1 MRLLKFT
8 LSISYLIALF
18 YIVFFIKRRR
28 YLSSRI
34 LNIIPI
40 RDLIT
45 DFNNKKSSAISN
57 YYSNFFGNIVLFIPF
72 SFFIFAFNTYSYKS
86 VILSALCLSFL
97 IEALQYIFNVGVAD
111 VNDILLNSFGALIG
125 VLLNKIL
132 FKNETLRD
140 RNDVV

>member
-8 LSISYLIALF
+8 LSISYFIALF
-18 YIVFFIKRRR
+18 YIVFFIQRRR

-34 LNIIPI
+34 LNKIPI

-57 YYSNFFGNIVLFIPF
+57 YYSKFFGNIVLFIPF
-72 SFFIFAFNTYSYKS
+72 SFFIFAFNTYCYKS

-97 IEALQYIFNVGVAD
+97 IEALQYIFNVGVAV
-111 VNDILLNSFGALIG
+111 VNDILLNSFGALI
-125 VLLNKIL
+125 VFYLIKYYLKM
-132 FKNETLRD
+132 KH
-140 RNDVV
+140 